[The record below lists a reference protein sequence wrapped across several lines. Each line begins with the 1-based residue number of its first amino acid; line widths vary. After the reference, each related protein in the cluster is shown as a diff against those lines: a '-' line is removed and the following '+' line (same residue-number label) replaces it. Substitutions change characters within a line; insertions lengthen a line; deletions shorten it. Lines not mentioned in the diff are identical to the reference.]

1 MFVIFPFLRAD
12 YFFNS
17 ILMNLLKKFNKYL
30 LENLPLIWQSKVLV
44 LLFSALLMFLAA
56 IVSGYLY
63 TDLEQLAQNQI
74 FFNVVESHYFS
85 FHVVACLL
93 VITIWGIGF
102 YKNNALKH
110 LYPLTLFYFQRLF
123 LVLLLGFSA
132 LITSYKGFDLGA
144 SVKAKEY
151 YASHDI
157 EKEIEIYNKA
167 FPFLCSTDK
176 GTYDITQRVYPNPF
190 PLKTHTYTK
199 YNLYENDKELKT
211 GDDFSVLKLFLPNET
226 DVYTF
231 SDENEYNLCF
241 FYDAKYLRKA
251 CSTVMVVDKVYNL
264 SHMKLSANDLYNF
277 SVIGYSKPKFSNSI
291 FNSYYRNYDRFKG
304 SKVYKKNLAADVHAI
319 IAAKNINEIT
329 QRVEALKIVFSSY
342 SLKHDLETPVL
353 TRYLSIKK
361 FAHLEQITDDFS
373 TYSRSRYLGNEDK
386 TITHSLERK
395 KIAMLGINSDEQFI
409 RIMELPLADNS
420 DVSLLFPREDFE
432 NTIDN
437 YYRIS
442 SYSFFSGPLDTSTYP
457 ALIFALMLCITLLW
471 MSITKML
478 SFVLSVVSTGV
489 ICILTV
495 VIYLLSPLRNS
506 ETELVYVFV
515 GLCIFFIVFYLLSL
529 SVLRIRKFILDILV
543 NIAAFAT
550 VAFSPIILVQI
561 IDETK
566 FSINYAC
573 NNYHYYKPYEWLE
586 NPIYFY
592 IALIVSI
599 LLFLGTI
606 KRWRGKAE

>member
-1 MFVIFPFLRAD
+1 MSF
-12 YFFNS
+12 
-17 ILMNLLKKFNKYL
+17 LKKINKYL

-44 LLFSALLMFLAA
+44 LLFSALIMFFAA
-56 IVSGYLY
+56 ILSGYLY

-74 FFNVVESHYFS
+74 FFNVVESYYFS

-93 VITIWGIGF
+93 VVTIWGISF

-110 LYPLTLFYFQRLF
+110 LYPLTVFYFQRLF
-123 LVLLLGFSA
+123 LVLLVGFSA

-144 SVKAKEY
+144 SVKAKEH
-151 YASHDI
+151 YATHDI
-157 EKEIEIYNKA
+157 QKEIEIYNKA

-231 SDENEYNLCF
+231 SSENNYDLCF
-241 FYDAKYLRKA
+241 FYEAKYLRRP
-251 CSTVMVVDKVYNL
+251 CSTDMVVDKVYNL

-277 SVIGYSKPKFSNSI
+277 SRIGYQKPELSSSI
-291 FNSYYRNYDRFKG
+291 FTSYYRSYNVPRN
-304 SKVYKKNLAADVHAI
+304 SKYYKDTLAGGVHAI
-319 IAAKNINEIT
+319 IAAQNLNEIT
-329 QRVEALKIVFSSY
+329 KRVEALKIVFSSY

-361 FAHLEQITDDFS
+361 FAHLAQITDDFS

-386 TITHSLERK
+386 TLTHSLERK
-395 KIAMLGINSDEQFI
+395 KIALLEISSDQQFI
-409 RIMELPLADNS
+409 SILERPLYDMS

-432 NTIDN
+432 NTLDN

-442 SYSFFSGPLDTSTYP
+442 SYSFFNGPLDTSTYP
-457 ALIFALMLCITLLW
+457 ALIFALMLCITLMWL
-471 MSITKML
+471 SITKML

-495 VIYLLSPLRNS
+495 VIYLLSRSFNS
-506 ETELVYVFV
+506 DTGLVYVFV
-515 GLCIFFIVFYLLSL
+515 GLCIFFIAFYLLSL
-529 SVLRIRKFILDILV
+529 SVLRIRKFILDIV
-543 NIAAFAT
+543 ANIALLASISLA
-550 VAFSPIILVQI
+550 PIVLFLI

-566 FSINYAC
+566 FSNYDAC
-573 NNYHYYKPYEWLE
+573 NNYQYYKPYEWLQ

-592 IALIVSI
+592 IALIVSF